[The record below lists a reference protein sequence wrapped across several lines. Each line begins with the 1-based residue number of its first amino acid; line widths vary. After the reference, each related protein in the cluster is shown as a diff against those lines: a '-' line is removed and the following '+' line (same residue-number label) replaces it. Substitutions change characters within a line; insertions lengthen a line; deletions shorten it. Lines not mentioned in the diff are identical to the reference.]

1 LLSSLSIM
9 SLELRAA
16 ILAEQKRLPE
26 ARALFAQAA
35 QEEKAL
41 GYREPPTYIR
51 PVGETEGSALMRAG
65 DYSDA
70 HKAYEAALV
79 ERPRSGFPLF
89 GMARSSEAAGDEAT
103 AAKEYAEFAD
113 AWQQGNPDLPQMTHA
128 REFLSAQKT
137 RLSATK

>member
-1 LLSSLSIM
+1 M

-26 ARALFAQAA
+26 AKVLFAQAA

-51 PVGETEGSALMRAG
+51 PVAEAEGLALMRAG

-70 HKAYEAALV
+70 HKAYEGALV

-89 GMARSSEAAGDEAT
+89 GMARSSEAAGDEAN

-113 AWQQGNPDLPQMTHA
+113 AWKKGNPDLPQMTHA
-128 REFLSAQKT
+128 REFLSVQKA
-137 RLSATK
+137 RSSATK